1 MPPRDLNDAKYW
13 REQASELRFVADR
26 YKDESAAETLRRL
39 AINYDQLAERAGD
52 QPSALRSAT

>member
-39 AINYDQLAERAGD
+39 AINYDQLAERAED
-52 QPSALRSAT
+52 QPSAL

>member
-39 AINYDQLAERAGD
+39 AANYDQLAERTEVH
-52 QPSALRSAT
+52 PSVL